1 MNSVTLYPK
10 DKKVKVRKP
19 DGAHLSEEGE
29 PVVMNAYW
37 HRRVREGSVTTN
49 MPEVATDKTKDS
61 VKAKGSK

>member
-1 MNSVTLYPK
+1 MNSVTLYPT
-10 DKKVKVRKP
+10 DKTVKVRKP
-19 DGAHLSEEGE
+19 DGAHLSEDGE

-49 MPEVATDKTKDS
+49 APEVTNDTTKDS